1 VTWRKESKVET
12 REFKGK
18 LDATGRKFALVVSRF
33 NELVGKQLLAGAL
46 DCLERH
52 NARAV
57 DVVWVSGAFEIPAV
71 ALRLASMK
79 KFDAV
84 VALGAVIRGDTPHA
98 EYISSEVAK
107 GIAHVY
113 LETGVPVAF
122 GVITADTLEQA
133 LERAGA
139 KSGNKGWT
147 AALSAI
153 EMADLEKQKLV

>member
-1 VTWRKESKVET
+1 MQPAAGSHSWCRGSTIWLESSSWP
-12 REFKGK
+12 G
-18 LDATGRKFALVVSRF
+18 
-33 NELVGKQLLAGAL
+33 
-46 DCLERH
+46 H
-52 NARAV
+52 NAKAA
-57 DVVWVSGAFEIPAV
+57 DVVWVAGAFEIPAV

-79 KFDAV
+79 KCDAV
-84 VALGAVIRGDTPHA
+84 IALGAVIRGDTPHA

-113 LETGVPVAF
+113 LETGVPVTF

-139 KSGNKGWT
+139 KAGNKGWT

-153 EMADLEKQKLV
+153 EMADLEKQKLA

>member
-1 VTWRKESKVET
+1 MET

-18 LDATGRKFALVVSRF
+18 LDATGRRFALVVSRF
-33 NELVGKQLLAGAL
+33 NELVGKQLLSGAL

-52 NARAV
+52 NAKAA

-71 ALRLASMK
+71 ALRLASTK
-79 KFDAV
+79 KWDAV

-98 EYISSEVAK
+98 EYISSEVTK

-139 KSGNKGWT
+139 KAGNKGWT

>member
-1 VTWRKESKVET
+1 MET

-33 NELVGKQLLAGAL
+33 NELVGKQLLGGAL

-52 NARAV
+52 NAKAV
-57 DVVWVSGAFEIPAV
+57 DIVWVSGAFEIPAV
-71 ALRLASMK
+71 ALRIASMK
-79 KFDAV
+79 KCDAV

-153 EMADLEKQKLV
+153 EMADLEKQKLA

>member
-1 VTWRKESKVET
+1 MET

-18 LDATGRKFALVVSRF
+18 FDATGRKFALVVSRF
-33 NELVGKQLLAGAL
+33 NELVGKQLLSGAL

-52 NARAV
+52 NAKAV
-57 DVVWVSGAFEIPAV
+57 DIVWVSGAFEIPAV

-79 KFDAV
+79 KCDAV

-113 LETGVPVAF
+113 LETGVPVTF

-139 KSGNKGWT
+139 KAGNKGWT

-153 EMADLEKQKLV
+153 EMADLEKQKLA

>member
-1 VTWRKESKVET
+1 MET

-33 NELVGKQLLAGAL
+33 NDLVGKQLLAGAL

-52 NARAV
+52 NAKSV

-79 KFDAV
+79 KCDAV

-113 LETGVPVAF
+113 LETGVPVTF

-139 KSGNKGWT
+139 KAGNKGWT

-153 EMADLEKQKLV
+153 EMADLEKQKFA

>member
-1 VTWRKESKVET
+1 MET

-18 LDATGRKFALVVSRF
+18 LDATGRKFAVVVSRF
-33 NELVGKQLLAGAL
+33 NDLVGKQLLAGAL

-52 NARAV
+52 NAKAV
-57 DVVWVSGAFEIPAV
+57 DVIWVSGAFEIPAV

-79 KFDAV
+79 KCDAV

-113 LETGVPVAF
+113 LETGVPVTF

-139 KSGNKGWT
+139 KAGNKGWT

-153 EMADLEKQKLV
+153 EMADLEKQKFV

>member
-1 VTWRKESKVET
+1 MET

-52 NARAV
+52 NAKAV
-57 DVVWVSGAFEIPAV
+57 DIVWVSGAFEIPAV
-71 ALRLASMK
+71 ALRIASMK
-79 KFDAV
+79 KCDAV

-139 KSGNKGWT
+139 KAGNRGWT

-153 EMADLEKQKLV
+153 EMADLEKQKLA

>member
-1 VTWRKESKVET
+1 VET

-18 LDATGRKFALVVSRF
+18 LDATGRRFAVVVARF
-33 NELVGKQLLAGAL
+33 NELVSKQLLAGAL

-52 NARAV
+52 NAKAA
-57 DVVWVSGAFEIPAV
+57 DVVWVSGAFELPSV
-71 ALRLASMK
+71 ALHMAQTK
-79 KFDAV
+79 KCDAV
-84 VALGAVIRGDTPHA
+84 IALGAIIRGDTPHA
-98 EYISSEVAK
+98 EYISAEVVK
-107 GIAHVY
+107 GLAQVY
-113 LETGVPVAF
+113 FQTGVPATF

-153 EMADLEKQKLV
+153 EMADIEKQQLA

>member
-1 VTWRKESKVET
+1 MET

-18 LDATGRKFALVVSRF
+18 LDATGRRFAVVVSRF
-33 NELVGKQLLAGAL
+33 NDLVGKQLLAGAL

-52 NARAV
+52 NAKSV
-57 DVVWVSGAFEIPAV
+57 DIVWVSGAFEIPAI
-71 ALRLASMK
+71 ALRLASAK
-79 KFDAV
+79 KCDAV
-84 VALGAVIRGDTPHA
+84 IALGAVIRGDTPHA

-107 GIAHVY
+107 GLAHVY
-113 LETGVPVAF
+113 LETGVPATF

-139 KSGNKGWT
+139 KAGNKGWT

-153 EMADLEKQKLV
+153 EMADLEKQKLA

>member
-1 VTWRKESKVET
+1 MET

-33 NELVGKQLLAGAL
+33 NELVGKQLLSGAL

-52 NARAV
+52 SAKAA

-79 KFDAV
+79 KYDAV
-84 VALGAVIRGDTPHA
+84 IALGAVIRGDTPHA

-153 EMADLEKQKLV
+153 EMADLEKQKLA

>member
-1 VTWRKESKVET
+1 MET

-18 LDATGRKFALVVSRF
+18 LDATGRKFAVVVSRF
-33 NELVGKQLLAGAL
+33 NDLIGKQLLAGAL

-52 NARAV
+52 NAKSA
-57 DVVWVSGAFEIPAV
+57 DIVWVSGAFEIPAI
-71 ALRLASMK
+71 ALRLASAK
-79 KFDAV
+79 KCDAV
-84 VALGAVIRGDTPHA
+84 IALGAVIRGDTPHA

-107 GIAHVY
+107 GLAHVY
-113 LETGVPVAF
+113 LKTGVPATF

-139 KSGNKGWT
+139 KAGNKGWT

-153 EMADLEKQKLV
+153 EMVDLEKQELA

>member
-1 VTWRKESKVET
+1 MEIK
-12 REFKGK
+12 EFKGK
-18 LDATGRKFALVVSRF
+18 LDATGRKFAVVVSRF
-33 NELVGKQLLAGAL
+33 NELVGKQLLGGAL

-52 NARAV
+52 NAKAV
-57 DVVWVSGAFEIPAV
+57 DIVWVAGAFEIPAV
-71 ALRLASMK
+71 ALRLASVK
-79 KFDAV
+79 KCDAV
-84 VALGAVIRGDTPHA
+84 IALGAVIRGDTPHA

-122 GVITADTLEQA
+122 GVITSDTLEQA

-153 EMADLEKQKLV
+153 EMADLEKQKLA

>member
-1 VTWRKESKVET
+1 M
-12 REFKGK
+12 
-18 LDATGRKFALVVSRF
+18 
-33 NELVGKQLLAGAL
+33 
-46 DCLERH
+46 
-52 NARAV
+52 
-57 DVVWVSGAFEIPAV
+57 WVSGAFEIPAV
-71 ALRLASMK
+71 ALRVASAK
-79 KFDAV
+79 KYDAV

-107 GIAHVY
+107 GCAHVY

-139 KSGNKGWT
+139 KAGNKGWT

-153 EMADLEKQKLV
+153 EMADLEKQKLA

>member
-1 VTWRKESKVET
+1 MET

-33 NELVGKQLLAGAL
+33 NELVGKQLLSGAL

-52 NARAV
+52 NAKAA
-57 DVVWVSGAFEIPAV
+57 DIVWVSGAFEIPAV
-71 ALRLASMK
+71 ALRIASTK
-79 KFDAV
+79 KCDAV
-84 VALGAVIRGDTPHA
+84 IALGAVIRGDTPHA

-153 EMADLEKQKLV
+153 EMADLEKQKLA